1 MASQQSTGAEES
13 QHCPRDGNRGGL
25 AGNDGLGDH
34 DGSHSGGQ
42 HGGEHLQGPP
52 PPPPPPPPPQAQAQ
66 APGNAMNRP
75 PTDHYGPLPPPS
87 PQAVGNASDGN
98 SRVRLPPIR
107 KALNRPPADHCG
119 PPPPPSP
126 QAVGNASDGNSRRRY
141 RPIRMAP
148 NKPPPPPSVQPDSNQ
163 PVPYGPFNLPPQFSA
178 VQWRPPTPPPQHPQ
192 PLQPHEVSQLS
203 NLLSRYS
210 QLYQL
215 YQHSQ
220 LPNPLS
226 QPYQTQDSSYN
237 NGNGEKGSENRGKKR
252 KADTHQ
258 GPSADSREVWPPTP
272 KDLFTTLEPLF
283 NHLNIEE
290 INCRC
295 KYSES
300 NETWSFRVCKS
311 HSEIEVDIT
320 MKDVTRD
327 NPVVAE
333 TGDTPNKTAPTEA
346 GAGSSGQGPHK
357 ILLGTPLQKPSDI
370 WTTED

>member
-13 QHCPRDGNRGGL
+13 QHCPRDGNRDGL
-25 AGNDGLGDH
+25 AGNDGRGDH

-52 PPPPPPPPPQAQAQ
+52 PPPPPQ

-75 PTDHYGPLPPPS
+75 PTDHY
-87 PQAVGNASDGN
+87 
-98 SRVRLPPIR
+98 
-107 KALNRPPADHCG
+107 G

-126 QAVGNASDGNSRRRY
+126 QAVGNASDGNSRRRF

-148 NKPPPPPSVQPDSNQ
+148 NKPPPPPSGQPDSNQ
-163 PVPYGPFNLPPQFSA
+163 PVPYGPFNLPPRLSA
-178 VQWRPPTPPPQHPQ
+178 VQWRPQKPPPQHSQPLQPLQPYQISQLSNLLSQHPQ
-192 PLQPHEVSQLS
+192 TLQPHEVSQLS

-210 QLYQL
+210 QL

-320 MKDVTRD
+320 IKDVTRD

>member
-25 AGNDGLGDH
+25 AGNDGRGDQ
-34 DGSHSGGQ
+34 DGSHSDGQ

-52 PPPPPPPPPQAQAQ
+52 PPPPPPPPQ
-66 APGNAMNRP
+66 APGNTMNRP
-75 PTDHYGPLPPPS
+75 STDHY
-87 PQAVGNASDGN
+87 
-98 SRVRLPPIR
+98 
-107 KALNRPPADHCG
+107 G

-126 QAVGNASDGNSRRRY
+126 QAVGNASDGNSQVRLP
-141 RPIRMAP
+141 PIRMAP
-148 NKPPPPPSVQPDSNQ
+148 NSPPVDHCGPPPPPPSVASSPSGQYPSPQTVPSGQPHSNQ
-163 PVPYGPFNLPPQFSA
+163 PVPYGPFNLPPRFSA
-178 VQWRPPTPPPQHPQ
+178 VQWRPPSPPPQHSQFDQLYHPFQ
-192 PLQPHEVSQLS
+192 HSQLS
-203 NLLSRYS
+203 QLSQLLNPLS
-210 QLYQL
+210 QLYQ
-215 YQHSQ
+215 
-220 LPNPLS
+220 
-226 QPYQTQDSSYN
+226 TQDASYN
-237 NGNGEKGSENRGKKR
+237 NGNGEKGSEKRGKKR
-252 KADTHQ
+252 KADTYQ
-258 GPSADSREVWPPTP
+258 GPSADSRGVWPPTP

-295 KYSES
+295 KYSQS
-300 NETWSFRVCKS
+300 NETWSFRVRKS

-320 MKDVTRD
+320 IKDVTRD

-370 WTTED
+370 WTTEDRNTHW